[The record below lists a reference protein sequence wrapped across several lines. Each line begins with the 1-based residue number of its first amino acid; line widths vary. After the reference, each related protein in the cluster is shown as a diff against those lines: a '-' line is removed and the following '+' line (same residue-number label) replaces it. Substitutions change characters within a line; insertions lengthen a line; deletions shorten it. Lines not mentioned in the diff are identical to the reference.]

1 MSRRDASGGAAV
13 WRRIGTG
20 AMALV
25 ALGYAALAMGSG
37 LDRIS
42 LDSPEF
48 AGAVPLALANRA
60 LPALWQEALARR
72 DGAAMDRIARLAVD
86 RAPLQASSTAMYG
99 ATQQYLQRPDA
110 ADAAFRVAA
119 QMGWRVPATQ
129 IYWLQQGLLSGDYP
143 TAARRLDALL
153 RLEVPTPG
161 LPAIMQ
167 AFESNPLAAEAL
179 IAQMANRPPW
189 LDGYIAEI
197 GELNGERLTRRLDMV
212 GLMVEAGIPTQCT
225 KAGATAERMV
235 ARGHVGEARQFWAL
249 MCGGSPDSLVADGN
263 LAQLRLNDAGGP
275 FRWTYLT
282 NGDVTADLAPDGS
295 RGGQWLVAHND
306 SSVGIALIRQR
317 IVAPAGRYRLAWSSP
332 GDAAGPVFFPA
343 AGCSVDDA
351 TPLRDVTQQGAGT
364 WQATFTIDRGCD
376 GTWLQFWL
384 AGGGQGRLG
393 RVVVTA
399 EAG

>member
-1 MSRRDASGGAAV
+1 VSRGDAKGGV
-13 WRRIGTG
+13 LRRRMG
-20 AMALV
+20 AGALV
-25 ALGYAALAMGSG
+25 LAAAGYVVVAIGSG

-42 LDSPEF
+42 LDSPEI
-48 AGAVPLALANRA
+48 AGNVPLAWANRA
-60 LPALWQEALARR
+60 LPALWQQALARR

-99 ATQQYLQRPDA
+99 ATLQYLQRADA

-119 QMGWRVPATQ
+119 RMGWRVPVTQ

-143 TAARRLDALL
+143 TAARRLDALM
-153 RLEVPTPG
+153 RLDVPTPG
-161 LPAIMQ
+161 LPAILEG
-167 AFESNPLAAEAL
+167 FESNPLAAAAL
-179 IAQMANRPPW
+179 IDQMADRPPW

-197 GELNGERLTRRLDMV
+197 GELSGERLTRRLDMI
-212 GLMVEAGIPTQCT
+212 GLMVQAGIPTQCA
-225 KAGATAERMV
+225 KAGTTAERLV

-282 NGDVTADLAPDGS
+282 NGDVTADLVPDGS

-317 IVAPAGRYRLAWSSP
+317 IVAPAGRYRLEWSSP
-332 GDAAGPVFFPA
+332 GDATGPAFFPA
-343 AGCSVDDA
+343 TGCAADDA
-351 TPLRDVTQQGAGT
+351 TPLHDVRRQGGEA
-364 WQATFTIDRGCD
+364 WQASFTVDRNCD

-393 RVVVTA
+393 RVAVTA
-399 EAG
+399 AP